1 MYDKSK
7 NGRSMWS
14 LFPSFGNILLLQCN
28 LWTCVSYART
38 VKIYRPNVK
47 IIIILTQQQRP
58 TLQHRKGNNVAAT
71 GYCYKIYIKY
81 SKVHKFSR
89 CMCVCDLC
97 RSVSIVFLVMS
108 GQWYYIYKCVNGC
121 CVIRCATVFFLWAFY
136 FSWFD

>member
-1 MYDKSK
+1 MYDKNVK
-7 NGRSMWS
+7 MAD
-14 LFPSFGNILLLQCN
+14 LCDHCFPVLVISYYCN
-28 LWTCVSYART
+28 VTCERVSYART

-47 IIIILTQQQRP
+47 IIILTQQQRP

-121 CVIRCATVFFLWAFY
+121 CVIRCATVFFL
-136 FSWFD
+136 